1 MSRFYELSA
10 LASIGSLNLKRENF
24 EENEKKAAEELNRRR
39 NLTELDLKVDS
50 FLKTSERVL
59 QTLDDNWRSIVI
71 KNLKKYASKLTVD
84 GFLQFIEYY
93 TKQIQNAPDPDLN
106 PYFYYQEWIKLQ
118 DPEDQMFH
126 PNDSNNALPVVERIN
141 LGIFKEAY
149 TFDKVGDVLKW
160 AWESLKFRDNIINYK
175 LKETFRWLQ
184 EEWTSWDENLWWN
197 QMTELDIDW
206 EKFTVPKDFLEWYIE
221 KKEQYTSLLWFS
233 FVDQF
238 LWSYWYIQIS
248 WFTREILEDKFNLW
262 RINRFNGLKNDIETW
277 QPWLKNSFKIF
288 VWTNHFLKVN
298 GITDPEE
305 REKWIK
311 NFEERLVRKN
321 EAEREYST
329 FSQSRLD
336 TVYRQ
341 LENYTLQDLT
351 AAIILTSEN
360 SDARY
365 LNNLMSLFISAKTL
379 FKVDLWS
386 DWDCESTSAFLLK
399 LRDYPDFFKNIPNA
413 QEVYDKLDQLIAEH
427 PVSVNESGPKV
438 EFLDFKEVEKQIV
451 WYYKD
456 PVAYRRSQERWHR
469 DFVWVRRDR
478 SVYPSISSETPIER
492 SFISNSANQSSK
504 LNWEI
509 AKWLDMSWKT
519 LDQQREIEERLM
531 HLIPK
536 DKIHVVVNDLLSN
549 PVIRRN
555 FVEELNMSE
564 EMLDDEVLFDR
575 IVNYETWDQQFETI
589 KERFFWKLRDNKWD
603 VIVGFAWELSDF
615 LKEQIGVS
623 ALNVRKDFL
632 EDIFWFSITPVEL
645 PWQKDDVFYFRDQY
659 HPETVY
665 EYRPKTWEIFAQESI
680 SLKDGEIFFNWGQTD
695 QKRLI
700 YTLKKYSE
708 YLDWVDVL
716 GILPIW
722 WDRPDSFESLQDK
735 VSRNIQRYMRV
746 DIWFTEVE
754 WIHERNDSER
764 MKNEI
769 VDRAREIL
777 WITQDQLTESQDGPY
792 YELLLSVINSVQD
805 ISRENLSEVRFFFEQ
820 FSEIMYDI
828 RNGVSVNE
836 GLIKNPLLKFVVEK
850 TKNLEN
856 NGQNFVLDVK
866 TKKNWRE
873 VDLAFWSILREL
885 MYIDVDW
892 KEKLSI
898 GSIAFLNNAREW
910 SPWHEKFVQ
919 DITKRYEELSHPMLA
934 LRNQELS
941 SLDEWRDNAV
951 QWVIRETWSEVA
963 DLWHFVRADQKL
975 DREMDKA
982 FELEFDVSVKIPDNP
997 QNDIA

>member
-1 MSRFYELSA
+1 MTSPLELSA
-10 LASIGSLNLKRENF
+10 VTEDIPSDWARKVD
-24 EENEKKAAEELNRRR
+24 EESEKKAAEQLNRMR
-39 NLTELDLKVDS
+39 NMSDLDREIESFSLTFD
-50 FLKTSERVL
+50 RVL
-59 QTLDDNWRSIVI
+59 QTLDAEWRSKVV
-71 KNLKKYASKLTVD
+71 KNFKKIASELTVEW
-84 GFLQFIEYY
+84 FLKFISYY
-93 TKQIQNAPDPDLN
+93 RDQLKGKGDPDLN
-106 PYFYYQEWIKLQ
+106 PWNYYYKWWKPSQNHDDKNIFTLDKW
-118 DPEDQMFH
+118 
-126 PNDSNNALPVVERIN
+126 NNAVFLIERMDERF
-141 LGIFKEAY
+141 FKEAY
-149 TFDKVGDVLKW
+149 TFDKVSDVLKSS
-160 AWESLKFRDNIINYK
+160 WEFLQTRNNLRKYR
-175 LKETFRWLQ
+175 LKETFQDLNDW
-184 EEWTSWDENLWWN
+184 WWN
-197 QMTELDIDW
+197 EDWWTEQAELVLNW
-206 EKFTVPKDFLEWYIE
+206 EKYVVPRDFLNWYTE
-221 KKEQYTSLLWFS
+221 KKELYKSLLWFS
-233 FVDQF
+233 FVDEFIWKMWGLQVAWKPRNNLNETF
-238 LWSYWYIQIS
+238 NS
-248 WFTREILEDKFNLW
+248 WMNNKFEK
-262 RINRFNGLKNDIETW
+262 LKNNMKGNQE
-277 QPWLKNSFKIF
+277 WLKNSFKIF
-288 VWTNHFLKVN
+288 VWTNHFLK
-298 GITDPEE
+298 IAAIKDPEQ
-305 REKWIK
+305 RENSIK
-311 NFEERLVRKN
+311 EFESRLRWKPG
-321 EAEREYST
+321 EESSYST
-329 FSQSRLD
+329 FSHSRLV
-336 TVYRQ
+336 TVYDQ
-341 LENYTLQDLT
+341 LQDYSFEQLT
-351 AAIILTSEN
+351 AAIILTSESN
-360 SDARY
+360 DGWY
-365 LNNLMSLFISAKTL
+365 LNNLMSLFVSANTL
-379 FKVDLWS
+379 FKIDLWS
-386 DWDCESTSAFLLK
+386 NWDFRSIPHFLVK
-399 LRDYPDFFKNIPNA
+399 LREHSDFFNCMPNA
-413 QEVYDKLDQLIAEH
+413 QEICHKLDQLIAEN
-427 PVSVNESGPKV
+427 PVPIDDPGPEV
-438 EFLDFKEVEKQIV
+438 EFLDFKEVKNQIT
-451 WYYKD
+451 WYYED
-456 PVAYRRSQERWHR
+456 PVTYWRSQERWHR
-469 DFVWVRRDR
+469 DFVWVRREK
-478 SVYPSISSETPIER
+478 SAYPSISSETQVER

-519 LDQQREIEERLM
+519 LEQQKEVEERLM

-536 DKIHVVVNDLLSN
+536 DKIRGVVNDLLSN
-549 PVIRRN
+549 PDIRRN
-555 FVEELNMSE
+555 FVEKLNMSE
-564 EMLDDEVLFDR
+564 KLLDDEMLFDR
-575 IVNYETWDQQFETI
+575 ILNYETWDQQFEII
-589 KERFFWKLRDNKWD
+589 KERFFWKLWENKWD
-603 VIVGFAWELSDF
+603 VILNFAGELSDF

-645 PWQKDDVFYFRDQY
+645 PWQKDDVFYFKDQY

-680 SLKDGEIFFNWGQTD
+680 SLKDWEIFFNWGQTD

-716 GILPIW
+716 WILPIW

-746 DIWFTEVE
+746 DVWFTEVE

-769 VDRAREIL
+769 VNRAKEIL
-777 WITQDQLTESQDGPY
+777 WIIQDQLTESQDGPY
-792 YELLLSVINSVQD
+792 YELLLTVINSVQN

-836 GLIKNPLLKFVVEK
+836 GSIKNPLLKFVVEK

-885 MYIDVDW
+885 MYTDVDW

-898 GSIAFLNNAREW
+898 GSIAYLNNAREW

-919 DITKRYEELSHPMLA
+919 DIRNRYEELSNPMLV

-951 QWVIRETWSEVA
+951 QWVIRETWNEVA

>member
-1 MSRFYELSA
+1 MSSSLELSA
-10 LASIGSLNLKRENF
+10 LASIGLHNAMRENF
-24 EENEKKAAEELNRRR
+24 EENEKKAAEEVKRKR
-39 NLTELDLKVDS
+39 NQSELDFKVDT
-50 FLKTSERVL
+50 FLVKTERVL
-59 QTLDDNWRSIVI
+59 QSLDDKWRSIVI
-71 KNLKKYASKLTVD
+71 RNLKDYAKKLTIN
-84 GFLQFIEYY
+84 GFLEFSEYY
-93 TKQIQNAPDPDLN
+93 FNIIDGSPDPDLN
-106 PYFYYQEWIKLQ
+106 PYSYYNEWIKLQ
-118 DPEDQMFH
+118 NPQSPMLH
-126 PNDSNNALPVVERIN
+126 PDDWDNALPVVERIS
-141 LGIFKEAY
+141 LDIFKEVY
-149 TFDKVGDVLKW
+149 TFDKVWDVLKW
-160 AWESLKFRDNIINYK
+160 AWESLNHRNNIKNYK
-175 LKETFRWLQ
+175 LKETIRGIGKVW
-184 EEWTSWDENLWWN
+184 WWDEETWWKE
-197 QMTELDIDW
+197 MSELVIDW
-206 EKFTVPKDFLEWYIE
+206 ESLVVPTSFLNWYVE
-221 KKEQYTSLLWFS
+221 KKDQYTSVLWFS

-238 LWSYWYIQIS
+238 IWCYWYVQLS
-248 WFTREILEDKFNLW
+248 GFSPEVMDEKFNAW
-262 RINRFNGLKNDIETW
+262 RQLQYDTLKGYIESW
-277 QPWLKNSFKIF
+277 EDWLKNAFKIF
-288 VWTNHFLKVN
+288 VWTNHYLKIN
-298 GITDPEE
+298 AIKDPKDKET
-305 REKWIK
+305 KIK
-311 NFEERLVRKN
+311 KFEERLKWKN
-321 EAEREYST
+321 GSELEYST
-329 FSQSRLD
+329 FSHSRLD
-336 TVYRQ
+336 AVYRVM
-341 LENYTLQDLT
+341 ENYTLQDLT

-365 LNNLMSLFISAKTL
+365 LNNLMSLFVSAKTL
-379 FKVDLWS
+379 FNVDLWS
-386 DWDCESTSAFLLK
+386 DWDCESTSAFLVK
-399 LRDYPDFFKNIPNA
+399 LRDYPDFFKNIPNN

-438 EFLDFKEVEKQIV
+438 EFLDFKEVENQIV

-469 DFVWVRRDR
+469 DFVWVRRDK

-536 DKIHVVVNDLLSN
+536 DKIRVVVNDLLSN
-549 PVIRRN
+549 PDIRRD
-555 FVEELNMSE
+555 FVEKLNMPE
-564 EMLDDEVLFDR
+564 EMLDDEALFDR
-575 IVNYETWDQQFETI
+575 IINYETWDQQFETI
-589 KERFFWKLRDNKWD
+589 KERFFWKLWDNKWD
-603 VIVGFAWELSDF
+603 VIIGFAWELSDF

-632 EDIFWFSITPVEL
+632 EDIFWFSIIPVEL

-735 VSRNIQRYMRV
+735 VSRNIQRYMYV

-836 GLIKNPLLKFVVEK
+836 GSIKNPLLKFVVEK

-866 TKKNWRE
+866 TKKNLRE
-873 VDLAFWSILREL
+873 IDLAFGSILREL
-885 MYIDVDW
+885 MYTDVDW

-919 DITKRYEELSHPMLA
+919 DIRKRYEELSNPMLV